1 MASGVARWSDN
12 TEGEVDTRRHS
23 SFHRFINKTDGP
35 GRRGRKSEDL
45 TRDPS
50 VPAGFHG
57 PLAGLYP
64 AGVIT
69 RPEQR
74 HSEQEWARVMAVNPD
89 WLTQTPEASVFA
101 SMWQALLIAS
111 DLVKEALAAL
121 FDLETNNKAALRAWM
136 LEAIANS
143 LQRVSLVVDMIWECH
158 TKQLLRMTPEQRQSF
173 PENLET
179 MHLQVHKKLAML
191 TQTMDGAVMDKTISR
206 AVTKRVSE
214 DFVQCS
220 LLLRNLAQLTL
231 EDALFFYRSNATQV
245 AFMARIH
252 VDALMRN
259 EEVCNLLVGATPPAQ
274 RQSRFKQVM
283 GLTNGSFF
291 SGLVTRSM
299 VSEYEKNFNKPLEG
313 IIEAAT
319 T

>member
-1 MASGVARWSDN
+1 MQLTSVSGNAAR
-12 TEGEVDTRRHS
+12 
-23 SFHRFINKTDGP
+23 
-35 GRRGRKSEDL
+35 L
-45 TRDPS
+45 
-50 VPAGFHG
+50 VPLRWPDVSGG
-57 PLAGLYP
+57 
-64 AGVIT
+64 
-69 RPEQR
+69 
-74 HSEQEWARVMAVNPD
+74 ARA
-89 WLTQTPEASVFA
+89 VFA

-143 LQRVSLVVDMIWECH
+143 LQRVSLVVVSESSGMPSASGVQWKDLNRLSRAAVGWYPLNALCARVQDMIWECH